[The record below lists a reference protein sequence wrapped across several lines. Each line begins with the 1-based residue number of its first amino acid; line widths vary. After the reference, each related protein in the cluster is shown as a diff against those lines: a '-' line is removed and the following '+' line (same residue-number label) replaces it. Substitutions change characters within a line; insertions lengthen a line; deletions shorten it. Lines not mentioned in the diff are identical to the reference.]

1 MVVRM
6 KRRSYWLGPVLG
18 ALLACGPSVQTP
30 GEEGS
35 ATSGE
40 TEAGGSSSGDPA
52 TSSTETAGE
61 SGEGS
66 TGSSG
71 GAAAVCGDGIVD
83 ADEGC
88 DDGNLDNADGCS
100 ATCEVSGSFRWTQAL
115 AAGFGTGLTSRDGR
129 VVSAV
134 QQFDASFSPVIV
146 VEGFDDVGTRL
157 GEFVDNGGL
166 SDISVARN
174 PVELLPDGT
183 VALAYPVRSADD
195 ARDFAVLDLGS
206 GLVATFSDG
215 GDGWVPGY
223 GVATSAAA
231 ITVVH
236 GTGIEDEPGLVLE
249 RFDAEANLLE
259 SVPLDLGPGNHRP
272 FFRGGVLR
280 RDFPI
285 SAFLTSRDDGALELW
300 SFLPGIEQVYAGP
313 IGDAA
318 EDARPSAFSS
328 GGVMWIWNGAELLQT
343 DSQDHIVASE
353 PRAFEGDLVW
363 ADEFGLVT
371 DADGELILYDA
382 TGAEQL
388 RVTLPG
394 GEERPVQASF
404 VRPDRRCWAVRA
416 RRPRRSGRR
425 RSGWSRAARHA
436 ALRRSVVH
444 RSRIFIVDVQKTS
457 MVWPAWRT

>member
-1 MVVRM
+1 MVMATCRQ
-6 KRRSYWLGPVLG
+6 SFSLGLAVG

-30 GEEGS
+30 GEAGS

-40 TEAGGSSSGDPA
+40 AEAGGSSSGDST

-71 GAAAVCGDGIVD
+71 GAAAVCGDGIAH

-100 ATCEVSGSFRWTQAL
+100 ATCEVSGSFRWTQPL

-146 VEGFDDVGTRL
+146 VEGFDDVGTGV

-166 SDISVARN
+166 SDLSIARN

-183 VALAYPVRSADD
+183 VALAYPVRSEGD
-195 ARDFAVLDLGS
+195 ARDFAVLDLGV
-206 GLVATFSDG
+206 GLVATFTG
-215 GDGWVPGY
+215 EGDGWVPSY
-223 GVATSAAA
+223 GVATSGDA

-236 GTGIEDEPGLVLE
+236 ATGFEKEPGLVLE
-249 RFDAEANLLE
+249 RFDADANLLE
-259 SVPLDLGPGNHRP
+259 SVPLDLGSGNHRP

-285 SAFLTSRDDGALELW
+285 SAFLTSRDGGALELW
-300 SFLPGIEQVYAGP
+300 SFLPGIEKVYAGP
-313 IGDAA
+313 IGNAA

-328 GGVMWIWNGAELLQT
+328 GGAIWIWTGTELVQT
-343 DSQDHIVASE
+343 DLQDHIVASE
-353 PRAFEGDLVW
+353 PRTFEGELVW

-371 DADGELILYDA
+371 DADGELILYDT
-382 TGAEQL
+382 TGAERL

-404 VRPDRRCWAVRA
+404 VRPDLDGAGLFVLVDHGVPADVDPGGPGLPVALHYVVR
-416 RRPRRSGRR
+416 
-425 RSGWSRAARHA
+425 
-436 ALRRSVVH
+436 
-444 RSRIFIVDVQKTS
+444 
-457 MVWPAWRT
+457 